1 VYPRKHPYLVWY
13 HFESLSDI
21 ESNSPP
27 QPIIVDVGCGE
38 GLLLSEMRNDYT
50 RIGVDISKTCLRHV
64 IANGSVESCVLS
76 VAERFPFQSNVVDVV
91 VSHQSL
97 EHIVDQAKVISEVS
111 RVLKPNGL
119 FIATTPVSGPLGR
132 LAARSR
138 NAKGQRVLSPDH
150 VSEYESQEHIVDS
163 FLRQSDGTLSLI
175 KVKKKS
181 VRVPLSRV
189 FPWLYDRGYL
199 GPMLPALFYY
209 SDVYVVFQKNNTASL
224 NSAQMEYESTS

>member
-1 VYPRKHPYLVWY
+1 
-13 HFESLSDI
+13 
-21 ESNSPP
+21 
-27 QPIIVDVGCGE
+27 
-38 GLLLSEMRNDYT
+38 
-50 RIGVDISKTCLRHV
+50 
-64 IANGSVESCVLS
+64 
-76 VAERFPFQSNVVDVV
+76 
-91 VSHQSL
+91 
-97 EHIVDQAKVISEVS
+97 
-111 RVLKPNGL
+111 
-119 FIATTPVSGPLGR
+119 LGR